1 MRMTTGRPS
10 GEDGAMSTTAG
21 ARRVGRRPVTTRD
34 EIEHIALELFSARG
48 FDSTTVDDVAQ
59 AAGIGRRTF
68 FRYYASKN
76 DVPWGAFDE
85 MLDRMRARFAALPP
99 GVPVMAGIRET
110 VLDFNDIPVD
120 EQPWHRQRL
129 RLILETPALQ
139 AHSALRY
146 AEWRRVV
153 ADYAGARLGQEPTA
167 LLPRTLGHVCLG
179 AALSAYEQWLA
190 AEDTELRD
198 LLDEVL
204 AELETGFAETRSAS

>member
-1 MRMTTGRPS
+1 
-10 GEDGAMSTTAG
+10 MSAATG
-21 ARRVGRRPVTTRD
+21 ARRAGRRPVTSRD
-34 EIEHIALELFSARG
+34 EIEHIALDLFSARG
-48 FDSTTVDDVAQ
+48 FDGTTVDDVAH

-85 MLDRMRARFAALPP
+85 MLERMRARFAALPADI
-99 GVPVMAGIRET
+99 PVMAGIRET

-120 EQPWHRQRL
+120 ERPWHRQRL
-129 RLILETPALQ
+129 RLILETPTLQ

-153 ADYAGARLGQEPTA
+153 ADYVGERLGQPPTA

-190 AEDTELRD
+190 QEDAELRD
-198 LLDEVL
+198 LLQQAL
-204 AELETGFAETRSAS
+204 AGVETGFAETRAAH

>member
-1 MRMTTGRPS
+1 
-10 GEDGAMSTTAG
+10 MSAATG
-21 ARRVGRRPVTTRD
+21 ARRAGRRPVTSRN
-34 EIEHIALELFSARG
+34 EIEHIALDLFSARG
-48 FDSTTVDDVAQ
+48 FDGTTVDDVAH

-85 MLDRMRARFAALPP
+85 MLERMRARFAALPADI
-99 GVPVMAGIRET
+99 PVMAGIRET

-120 EQPWHRQRL
+120 ERPWHRQRL
-129 RLILETPALQ
+129 RLILETPTLQ

-153 ADYAGARLGQEPTA
+153 ADYVGERLGQPPTA

-190 AEDTELRD
+190 QEDAELRD
-198 LLDEVL
+198 LLQQAL
-204 AELETGFAETRSAS
+204 AGVETGFAETRAAH

>member
-1 MRMTTGRPS
+1 
-10 GEDGAMSTTAG
+10 MSAAAG
-21 ARRVGRRPVTTRD
+21 ARRAGRRPVTSRD
-34 EIEHIALELFSARG
+34 EIEHIALELFTEHG
-48 FDSTTVDDVAQ
+48 FDSTTVDDVAH

-99 GVPVMAGIRET
+99 EVPVMAGIRET
-110 VLDFNDIPVD
+110 VLDFNDIP
-120 EQPWHRQRL
+120 EAERPWHRQRL
-129 RLILETPALQ
+129 RLILETPTLQ

-153 ADYAGARLGQEPTA
+153 ADYAGERLGQPPTA

-179 AALSAYEQWLA
+179 AALAAYEQWLS
-190 AEDTELRD
+190 AEDEELRG
-198 LLDEVL
+198 LLDEAL
-204 AELETGFAETRSAS
+204 AALSDGFAETRSAC

>member
-1 MRMTTGRPS
+1 
-10 GEDGAMSTTAG
+10 MSAATG
-21 ARRVGRRPVTTRD
+21 ARRAGRRPVTSRN
-34 EIEHIALELFSARG
+34 EIEHIALDLFSARG
-48 FDSTTVDDVAQ
+48 FDSTTVDDVAH

-85 MLDRMRARFAALPP
+85 MLERMRARFAALPADI
-99 GVPVMAGIRET
+99 PVMAGIRET

-120 EQPWHRQRL
+120 ERPWHRQRL
-129 RLILETPALQ
+129 RLILETPTLQ

-153 ADYAGARLGQEPTA
+153 ADYVGERLGQPPTA

-190 AEDTELRD
+190 QEDAELRD
-198 LLDEVL
+198 LLQQAL
-204 AELETGFAETRSAS
+204 AGVETGFAETRAAH